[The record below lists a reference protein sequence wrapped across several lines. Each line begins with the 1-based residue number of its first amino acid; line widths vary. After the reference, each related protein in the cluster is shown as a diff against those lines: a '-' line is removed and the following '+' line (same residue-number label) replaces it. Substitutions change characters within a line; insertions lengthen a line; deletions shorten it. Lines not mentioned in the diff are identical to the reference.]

1 MDTVILADPEVGG
14 IDSGIERPL
23 LVIAS
28 RLDDPDILQLLAALF
43 RKLNALLGFLPAF
56 PEVIAVLH
64 ERTEEIPVLGSEHA
78 RTTALIEHS
87 IENAT
92 ALQTGCLNLPV
103 LAVSRGEEI

>member
-43 RKLNALLGFLPAF
+43 WELDALLGFLPAF

-64 ERTEEIPVLGSEHA
+64 EGAEEITVLGSEHA
-78 RTTALIEHS
+78 RATALIEHG
-87 IENAT
+87 IKMRRPFR
-92 ALQTGCLNLPV
+92 PV
-103 LAVSRGEEI
+103 ASTSQFLRS